1 MVCNAE
7 AVLGF
12 YFFDWNFNQVL
23 VNIEVAFNGKF
34 SAWLIT
40 IHVG

>member
-12 YFFDWNFNQVL
+12 YFLIGILIWLGV
-23 VNIEVAFNGKF
+23 EVTFNGKF
-34 SAWLIT
+34 ST
-40 IHVG
+40 CY

>member
-12 YFFDWNFNQVL
+12 YFLMGILIKSWLGVEVTFDS
-23 VNIEVAFNGKF
+23 K
-34 SAWLIT
+34 SHAWLIT

>member
-7 AVLGF
+7 AVLDFCLLIGILI
-12 YFFDWNFNQVL
+12 WLGV
-23 VNIEVAFNGKF
+23 EVAFNRK
-34 SAWLIT
+34 SHAWLIT

>member
-1 MVCNAE
+1 MVGNAE

-12 YFFDWNFNQVL
+12 YFLIGILIKFWVK
-23 VNIEVAFNGKF
+23 VALNSKF
-34 SAWLIT
+34 HAWLIT